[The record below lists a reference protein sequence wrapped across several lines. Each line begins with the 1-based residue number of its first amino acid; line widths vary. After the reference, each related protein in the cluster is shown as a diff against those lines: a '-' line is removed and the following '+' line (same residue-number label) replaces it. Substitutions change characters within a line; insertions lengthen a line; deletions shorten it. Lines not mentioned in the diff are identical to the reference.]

1 MVEQQTLTLYIA
13 VRVRVPQPRFNHPLF
28 ASKEHIM
35 NKPNIKKVFIEN
47 YKQYH
52 IYKIIDANGN
62 KIFNAESPYF
72 LNDGCVTFAASSTN
86 EIYKLI
92 NQKIKQ
98 LQSGHKNKRLK

>member
-1 MVEQQTLTLYIA
+1 MGG
-13 VRVRVPQPRFNHPLF
+13 FNVDNF
-28 ASKEHIM
+28 VICINITFVSKEHIM
-35 NKPNIKKVFIEN
+35 NKSNIKKVFIEN

-86 EIYKLI
+86 EIYKRI

-98 LQSGHKNKRLK
+98 LQSYRKNKRLK